1 MQGVGRINVLIC
13 SVQQEKHQNVFTD
26 IVLVPLLFIWRF
38 IRRHGI
44 YSVIFFVNTEETSV
58 ITFYTFLDNIF
69 EIFAN
74 REHRKTIVFTHVQTF
89 IYFFD
94 VHA

>member
-1 MQGVGRINVLIC
+1 MFSTAGKTPERLHWHRFGA
-13 SVQQEKHQNVFTD
+13 
-26 IVLVPLLFIWRF
+26 FIIHLAFHSSTWYIFRD
-38 IRRHGI
+38 
-44 YSVIFFVNTEETSV
+44 FFVNTEETSV

-74 REHRKTIVFTHVQTF
+74 RKYRKTIVFTHVQTF